1 MNIDSLNKD
10 TLHKYVPNVL
20 SVAEGEP
27 TLYEKLQPYI
37 ESSKLQLETDYL
49 TADDFLSEQHNA
61 FAIKIL
67 VADALAN
74 AVPSLDLII
83 TPTGLGVVNT
93 DNLAPASKERVERLI
108 QSLRAFVKTNLALLI
123 DICRTYEAWRNSE
136 RGQWFGSSLM
146 SSLSDLDGLGDLEYK
161 DLRMLSMQIECKLH
175 DYYIGPALL
184 NRLRSDHNEGI
195 SNELIDTLRNEV
207 RCLIGAIINKEPIS
221 ENRLWQASRRVIS
234 TLVYFPEYKQ
244 VFDEDPIRYDPGSG
258 FVNDVKGGYFF

>member
-1 MNIDSLNKD
+1 MNIDSLNEE

-27 TLYEKLQPYI
+27 TLYEKLKPYI

-49 TADDFLSEQHNA
+49 GTGDFLSEQHNSI
-61 FAIKIL
+61 AIKVV
-67 VADALAN
+67 VADALAD
-74 AVPSLDLII
+74 AVPSLDIII
-83 TPTGLGVVNT
+83 TPTGFGVVNT
-93 DNLAPASKERVERLI
+93 DNLVPASKERVERLI
-108 QSLRAFVKTNLALLI
+108 QSLRAFVKTNIALLL

-146 SSLSDLDGLGDLEYK
+146 SSLSDLDGFGDLEYK
-161 DLRMLSMQIECKLH
+161 DLRMLSMQIERKMH
-175 DYYIGPALL
+175 DYYIGPALM

-195 SNELIDTLRNEV
+195 YNELIDTLRNEV
-207 RCLIGAIINKEPIS
+207 RCLIGATINKEPLT

-244 VFDEDPIRYDPGSG
+244 IYDDDPVRYIPGSG
-258 FVNDVKGGYFF
+258 FVNDVKGGFFF